1 MAGKGSNSAQSSSED
16 LAAELESGEVD
27 FEREVKSGGSGKQRT
42 KAEQVEHKHAHPEG
56 DTRKIVNN
64 ILHGEEK
71 RRDEE
76 LKKGAA
82 GSGSK

>member
-1 MAGKGSNSAQSSSED
+1 MSRSAED
-16 LAAELESGEVD
+16 MAAEFESGEAD
-27 FEREVKSGGSGKQRT
+27 LDREVKGTGGSGKQRS
-42 KAEQVEHKHAHPEG
+42 KAEQAEHKHAHPEG

-76 LKKGAA
+76 LKKGGA
-82 GSGSK
+82 SGSK